1 MNSTPGKICSLCKET
16 KSLDSF
22 GKNKLQED
30 GLHYYC
36 KSCVKNIRNA
46 HKESN
51 PEYYKHYRENNK
63 ERIRGYHEVYRKK
76 HSVENDPDEISK
88 VDDAKEKKRQQQREK
103 SKDPEY
109 IAARRCYFRNKY
121 QTDMQFK
128 LKKQFE
134 SKLNRLFTDND
145 VTESSK
151 ELIGLTI
158 PEFRS
163 YLETKFLPGMSFE
176 NYGTE
181 WQFQR
186 VVPFCDFN
194 LTDPE
199 QAKQCNHYTNIRPL
213 LIKMKDVNGA
223 EGE

>member
-1 MNSTPGKICSLCKET
+1 M
-16 KSLDSF
+16 
-22 GKNKLQED
+22 
-30 GLHYYC
+30 
-36 KSCVKNIRNA
+36 KNIREVR
-46 HKESN
+46 KEDN
-51 PEYYKHYRENNK
+51 PEYYKEYRKNNQEK
-63 ERIRGYHEVYRKK
+63 IRGYRRKYCNK
-76 HSVENDPDEISK
+76 NPITNDADSLSK
-88 VDDAKEKKRQQQREK
+88 NDDAKEKKRQQQREK

-223 EGE
+223 EGEQE